1 MNTSENQISSNWS
14 LQVSKYIWMLKNGPK
29 DYLNILSFPR
39 VNKTILKIYFD
50 APKGPYANI
59 LTDKKLHINS

>member
-1 MNTSENQISSNWS
+1 
-14 LQVSKYIWMLKNGPK
+14 MLKNGPK